1 MKPLRVWI
9 DKHRQSILINRLF
22 TVLSIDILVK
32 LSGVIL
38 LPVYLRLMT
47 QDEYG
52 LYNYLLSI
60 ILTFSLV
67 LNFGLYIPISKFYHD
82 YKDDK
87 EKGKLL
93 FTTFTLL
100 TAGLCILLVI
110 IYSFGLDLSIIKILF
125 KHELDYANY
134 RLVILLAVVTSVFSF
149 MLTSFLFTSE
159 KIKQV
164 KQYNISRI
172 VCIHLASV
180 VLLYLI
186 PGINAAELRLQVT
199 YGLEFILLL
208 IFSVTLVRAMHFEF
222 NSRLALIALKMGL
235 PIMLSALFGIVINF
249 SDKFFLEKYGTLT
262 DLSNYYLAI
271 AFASIIPT
279 IFASVQNAWIPLFM
293 KEKNL
298 GENIQKTNKLI
309 KNLTLAFIGISLL
322 IWVFLEVL
330 LMLSVIPK
338 KYNEVAFVLPLLLLT
353 QIAAALSALYN
364 NYLVYFERTHLI
376 SITGIII
383 CIISIAASLFLIPLW
398 GIYGAAAASMLSN
411 ILYLVI
417 YNVIARRLIAKN
429 IYHSNHVRE

>member
-1 MKPLRVWI
+1 MKLLRAWVG
-9 DKHRQSILINRLF
+9 KYKQSVLLKRLF
-22 TVLSIDILVK
+22 AVLGIDILVK
-32 LSGVIL
+32 LSGLIL

-60 ILTFSLV
+60 ILTFSTV
-67 LNFGLYIPISKFYHD
+67 LTFGLYIPISKFYHD
-82 YKDDK
+82 YKDGAQ
-87 EKGKLL
+87 KGKLL
-93 FTTFTLL
+93 FTTFVLL
-100 TAGLCILLVI
+100 IAGLFVLILV
-110 IYSFGLDLSIIKILF
+110 IYSFGLDVTIIKALF
-125 KHELDYANY
+125 KHDLKYENY
-134 RLVILLAVVTSVFSF
+134 RLAILLAVISSVFSF
-149 MLTSFLFTSE
+149 MLTSFFFTSE

-172 VCIHLASV
+172 ACIHLTSILA
-180 VLLYLI
+180 LYFI
-186 PGINAAELRLQVT
+186 PGTDTAELRLQVT

-208 IFSVTLVRAMHFEF
+208 IFSVILVKAMHFEF
-222 NSRLALIALKMGL
+222 NYRLALIALKMGL

-249 SDKFFLEKYGTLT
+249 SDKFFLEKYGTLK

-309 KNLTLAFIGISLL
+309 KNLTLAFIGLSLS

-330 LMLSVIPK
+330 LMFSVIPK
-338 KYNEVAFVLPLLLLT
+338 KYNEVAFLLPLLLLT

-364 NYLVYFERTHLI
+364 NYLVYFERTYLI
-376 SITGIII
+376 SITGLII
-383 CIISIAASLFLIPLW
+383 CVISIGASLVFIPRW
-398 GIYGAAAASMLSN
+398 GIYGAALASMLSN
-411 ILYLVI
+411 ILYLLI
-417 YNVIARRLIAKN
+417 YNLIAKRLIKRN
-429 IYHSNHVRE
+429 I

>member
-1 MKPLRVWI
+1 MKLLRVWI
-9 DKHRQSILINRLF
+9 EKYRQSILLNRLF

-100 TAGLCILLVI
+100 TACLCILLAI
-110 IYSFGLDLSIIKILF
+110 IYSLGLDKSIIKILF
-125 KHELDYANY
+125 KHELDYENY

-172 VCIHLASV
+172 LCIHVASV

-186 PGINAAELRLQVT
+186 PATNAAELRLQVT
-199 YGLEFILLL
+199 YGLEFVLLL
-208 IFSVTLVRAMHFEF
+208 IFSGILVRAMRFEF
-222 NSRLALIALKMGL
+222 NYRLASMALKMGF

-249 SDKFFLEKYGTLT
+249 SDKFFLEKYGTLK

-322 IWVFLEVL
+322 IWVLLEAL

-338 KYNEVAFVLPLLLLT
+338 KYNEVALVLPLLLLT

-364 NYLVYFERTHLI
+364 NYLVYFERTHFI

-383 CIISIAASLFLIPLW
+383 CIVSIAASLFLIPMW
-398 GIYGAAAASMLSN
+398 GIYGAAAATMLSN
-411 ILYLVI
+411 VLYLVI
-417 YNVIARRLIAKN
+417 YNVIAKRLIAKN
-429 IYHSNHVRE
+429 I